1 MRYLFTCI
9 FFISIFTFISCKKDV
24 INVSTDYNLSISE
37 DSLRFDT
44 VFTSRGSV
52 TYEMKIYN
60 RSDAPTTISEIQLM
74 GGDES
79 SFKINVDGFVGPR
92 ISNLSIDANDSVY
105 LFATVNIDPSDEN
118 APFVVR
124 DSVKLTENGSSSFI
138 QLEAYGQNANYIRG
152 EYLTENTFWDN
163 SKPYVIL
170 DGILVSEN
178 TTLTISPGT
187 RIYLHANAPFIVQG
201 TLIAEG
207 TKEDSIVFQG
217 DRLEADYKDLPA
229 SWPGMYFTSNSS
241 GNVFTHTIIKNA
253 FQGIVSEG
261 NSNPFPKIALKQCV
275 IDNIYDIGIVA
286 YNTSILAE
294 NCRITNCG
302 LNVLLTSG
310 GNYQFIHNTIVSYSN
325 IYITHKKPVFAVSN
339 WDSVYNLNTYDM
351 HVELTNNI
359 LWGSAG
365 VIDDEI
371 LISKKGDKTFI
382 AILENNL
389 YRAKNT
395 IPDATLLNN
404 LINIP
409 PAFDS
414 INEARRYY
422 DFRINKGAS
431 PAINKGKNLFIPLDL
446 EDNPRDDQPDIGCY
460 EKKG

>member
-1 MRYLFTCI
+1 M
-9 FFISIFTFISCKKDV
+9 
-24 INVSTDYNLSISE
+24 STDYNLSISE
-37 DSLRFDT
+37 DSLLFDT

-60 RSDAPTTISEIQLM
+60 RSDAPTTISEILLM
-74 GGDES
+74 GGNES

-92 ISNLSIDANDSVY
+92 INNLEIDANDSVY
-105 LFATVNIDPSDEN
+105 LFATVNIDPTDEN

-124 DSVKLTENGSSSFI
+124 DSVRLTENGSSSFI

-152 EYLTENTFWDN
+152 EYIIENTTWDN
-163 SKPYVIL
+163 TKPYVIL
-170 DGILVSEN
+170 DGVLVSEN
-178 TTLTISPGT
+178 TTLTINPGT

-207 TKEDSIVFQG
+207 TKQDSIVFQG
-217 DRLEADYKDLPA
+217 DRLENDYKDLPA

-241 GNVFTHTIIKNA
+241 GNVLTHTIIKNA

-261 NSNPFPKIALKQCV
+261 NANPFPKITLKQSV

-294 NCRITNCG
+294 NCKITNCG

-325 IYITHKKPVFAVSN
+325 IYIPHKKPVFAVSN
-339 WDSVYNLNTYDM
+339 WDSVYALNTYDM
-351 HVELTNNI
+351 NVELINNI
-359 LWGSAG
+359 FWGSSG
-365 VIDDEI
+365 IVDDEV
-371 LISKKGDKTFI
+371 LISRKGSSKFT
-382 AILENNL
+382 AILEHNL

-395 IPDATLLNN
+395 IPDASLLNN
-404 LINIP
+404 LINTP

-446 EDNPRDDQPDIGCY
+446 DNNLRDDQPDIGCY
-460 EKKG
+460 EKKGQ